1 MKLLQGLAMPCV
13 AGSLALAATQ
23 APTIPESLARAGTSL
38 QSGAS
43 MPSGAAPAVDR
54 VLEQTDVIVRGT
66 VGQPRS
72 YLSDDLTE
80 VLSDYPLSD
89 AEVLYARS
97 ELRGTIDTASFAATI
112 HGGVVEINHLTF
124 STAHAGL
131 PRLNPGSRAVL
142 CLQKDGARFM
152 IALRFFGAF
161 EITGDE
167 LVPTTTKTGFAPEMR
182 GVPMAQALAAL
193 VTRAG
198 AVHRR
203 VE

>member
-1 MKLLQGLAMPCV
+1 
-13 AGSLALAATQ
+13 
-23 APTIPESLARAGTSL
+23 
-38 QSGAS
+38 
-43 MPSGAAPAVDR
+43 
-54 VLEQTDVIVRGT
+54 
-66 VGQPRS
+66 
-72 YLSDDLTE
+72 
-80 VLSDYPLSD
+80 
-89 AEVLYARS
+89 
-97 ELRGTIDTASFAATI
+97 
-112 HGGVVEINHLTF
+112 
-124 STAHAGL
+124 
-131 PRLNPGSRAVL
+131 
-142 CLQKDGARFM
+142 M